1 MEVKAKQLDSVNAAA
16 SVKIP
21 SGSINTEVENLAKK
35 ASKTIKMDGFRPGKV
50 PVSAV
55 LKRYEKE

>member
-1 MEVKAKQLDSVNAAA
+1 MEVKAKQLDSVNATA

-21 SGSINTEVENLAKK
+21 SGMIKSEVENLAKK
-35 ASKTIKMDGFRPGKV
+35 ASKSVKMDGFRPGKV

-55 LKRYEKE
+55 LK